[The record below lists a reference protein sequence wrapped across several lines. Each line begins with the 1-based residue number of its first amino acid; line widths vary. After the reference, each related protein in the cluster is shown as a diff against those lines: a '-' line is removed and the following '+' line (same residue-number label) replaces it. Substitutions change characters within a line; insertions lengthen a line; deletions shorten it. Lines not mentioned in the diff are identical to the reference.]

1 MKKRILILLGILIIG
16 GAAGGVCWKMG
27 VFGHEEESNETA
39 YVTEINEIM
48 GTVAGVSNRYAGVV
62 EPQET
67 VEVELENGRSVKEVK
82 VKTGEEVKQGQLLFQ
97 YDLSSIQEDL
107 DEAKL
112 EFDRLRN
119 EASSLQSQIAT
130 LEKEKKQAGKD
141 EQLSYTIEIET
152 NKMNL
157 KKNEYSQKSK
167 QAEITKLENTM
178 GNTEVRSSIDGVIQK
193 IDTSKLASDDESS
206 SGSGKNAFIT
216 ILSTGAY
223 RIKGT
228 VNEMN
233 VNSIIEGQPVIVR
246 SRVDEKQIWRGTMG
260 SVDRESA
267 NSQSDSMY
275 SFGMMDASG
284 DSQTSSTTY
293 PFYVELEQSDG
304 LMLGQHVYIEM
315 DEGQEEKKEGIWLSE
330 FYIMDADTNSPYVW
344 AADENKRLE
353 KRSVV
358 LGQYDENLGE
368 YEIADG
374 LTKKDCIAYPSE
386 LLTEGMKT
394 TVSSEIIADPGT
406 VDMEPAAGA
415 DQEFPEEEIP
425 TDDAGMPEDGMVYDE
440 AIEDGTMID
449 EADMASEDM
458 NGTAA
463 EAVMMDEFQDEAI
476 PEDEILTPAEGDMEE
491 TE

>member
-1 MKKRILILLGILIIG
+1 
-16 GAAGGVCWKMG
+16 
-27 VFGHEEESNETA
+27 
-39 YVTEINEIM
+39 
-48 GTVAGVSNRYAGVV
+48 
-62 EPQET
+62 
-67 VEVELENGRSVKEVK
+67 
-82 VKTGEEVKQGQLLFQ
+82 
-97 YDLSSIQEDL
+97 
-107 DEAKL
+107 
-112 EFDRLRN
+112 
-119 EASSLQSQIAT
+119 
-130 LEKEKKQAGKD
+130 
-141 EQLSYTIEIET
+141 
-152 NKMNL
+152 
-157 KKNEYSQKSK
+157 
-167 QAEITKLENTM
+167 
-178 GNTEVRSSIDGVIQK
+178 
-193 IDTSKLASDDESS
+193 
-206 SGSGKNAFIT
+206 
-216 ILSTGAY
+216 
-223 RIKGT
+223 
-228 VNEMN
+228 
-233 VNSIIEGQPVIVR
+233 
-246 SRVDEKQIWRGTMG
+246 
-260 SVDRESA
+260 
-267 NSQSDSMY
+267 
-275 SFGMMDASG
+275 
-284 DSQTSSTTY
+284 
-293 PFYVELEQSDG
+293 
-304 LMLGQHVYIEM
+304 MLGQHVYIEM

-458 NGTAA
+458 NGAAA

>member
-1 MKKRILILLGILIIG
+1 
-16 GAAGGVCWKMG
+16 
-27 VFGHEEESNETA
+27 
-39 YVTEINEIM
+39 
-48 GTVAGVSNRYAGVV
+48 
-62 EPQET
+62 
-67 VEVELENGRSVKEVK
+67 
-82 VKTGEEVKQGQLLFQ
+82 
-97 YDLSSIQEDL
+97 
-107 DEAKL
+107 
-112 EFDRLRN
+112 
-119 EASSLQSQIAT
+119 
-130 LEKEKKQAGKD
+130 
-141 EQLSYTIEIET
+141 
-152 NKMNL
+152 
-157 KKNEYSQKSK
+157 
-167 QAEITKLENTM
+167 
-178 GNTEVRSSIDGVIQK
+178 
-193 IDTSKLASDDESS
+193 
-206 SGSGKNAFIT
+206 
-216 ILSTGAY
+216 
-223 RIKGT
+223 
-228 VNEMN
+228 
-233 VNSIIEGQPVIVR
+233 
-246 SRVDEKQIWRGTMG
+246 MG

-394 TVSSEIIADPGT
+394 TVSSEIIVDPGT

-458 NGTAA
+458 NGAAA

-476 PEDEILTPAEGDMEE
+476 PEDEILTPAQGDMEE